1 MPRHHWRP
9 TPPCDGRMHSKQPA
23 PGEQFLQR
31 SKNKEASK
39 PFFSGVDIELKKERR
54 EEC

>member
-23 PGEQFLQR
+23 PGEQFLKAQ
-31 SKNKEASK
+31 KNKYLET
-39 PFFSGVDIELKKERR
+39 FFSGVDIELKKERR